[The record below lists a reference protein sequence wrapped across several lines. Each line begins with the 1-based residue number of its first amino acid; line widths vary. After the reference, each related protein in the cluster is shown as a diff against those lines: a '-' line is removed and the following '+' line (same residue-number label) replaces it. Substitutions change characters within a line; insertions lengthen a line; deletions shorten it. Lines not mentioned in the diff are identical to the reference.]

1 MFIAARTQMFWD
13 MCPLEETIEKI
24 AQLGFSGVEICLE
37 NRHFTP
43 QMAYISDI
51 TIKKTTEQI
60 EETSLQE
67 VSVGCHSDF
76 VHFDLIYEYI
86 KSAIPKT
93 RNFGAKIF
101 ILGAAERH
109 VIQREKPGW
118 DEETDMFETRL
129 RALCDIAEDSGVVL
143 APEPEIHCIL
153 RTSQELLDLMERID
167 SPALCVN
174 FDIGHSFL
182 TDPDPIAMIHA
193 FGDRIVHT
201 HIENMYR
208 GWHNHQLPIPGN
220 GDMDL
225 HRYFQ
230 ALKEIDFK
238 GNLALDLYNHSL
250 EKIAAECIDSL
261 TDIIT
266 NISELK

>member
-13 MCPLEETIEKI
+13 MYPLEEAVEKI

-37 NRHFTP
+37 NRYFKP
-43 QMAYISDI
+43 QTAYISDI
-51 TIKKTTEQI
+51 TIKKTKKKL
-60 EETSLQE
+60 EEAGLQE
-67 VSVGCHSDF
+67 VSIGCHSDF
-76 VHFDLIYEYI
+76 VHFDMIYEYI

-93 RNFGAKIF
+93 RDFGAKIF

-118 DEETDMFETRL
+118 DEETEMFEKRL
-129 RALCDIAEDSGVVL
+129 RSLCDIAEDSGVML

-153 RTSQELLDLMERID
+153 RTSQDLLDLMDRIH
-167 SPALCVN
+167 SPALGVN

-182 TDPDPIAMIHA
+182 TDPDPIGMIHT
-193 FGDRIVHT
+193 FGDKIVHT

-220 GDMDL
+220 GDMEL
-225 HRYFQ
+225 ALYFK
-230 ALKEIDFK
+230 ALKDISFK
-238 GNLALDLYNHSL
+238 GNLALDLYNHNL
-250 EKIAAECIDSL
+250 EQVATECIRSL
-261 TDIIT
+261 TNIMT
-266 NISELK
+266 NIKC